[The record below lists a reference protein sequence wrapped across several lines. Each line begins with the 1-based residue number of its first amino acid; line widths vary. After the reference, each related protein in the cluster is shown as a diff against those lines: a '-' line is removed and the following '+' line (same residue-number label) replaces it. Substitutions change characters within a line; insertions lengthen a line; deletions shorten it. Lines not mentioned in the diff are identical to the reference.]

1 MLPYNDDEN
10 AWISKNA
17 ISINNSIKC
26 NFVFSLFLALFVTM
40 FSNTVSPLTY
50 FLRINL
56 F

>member
-1 MLPYNDDEN
+1 MFPYNDDEN

-26 NFVFSLFLALFVTM
+26 NLT
-40 FSNTVSPLTY
+40 TVSPLKY

-56 F
+56 I